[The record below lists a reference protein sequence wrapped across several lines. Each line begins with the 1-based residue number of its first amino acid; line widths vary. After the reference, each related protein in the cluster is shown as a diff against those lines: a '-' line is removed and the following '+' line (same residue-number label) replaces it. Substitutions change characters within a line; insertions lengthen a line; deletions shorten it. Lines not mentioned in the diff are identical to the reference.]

1 MKIFRTKKFL
11 VAASLA
17 SASLLTTVQSV
28 SKCAIGEISENGA
41 CQEDKVLKRSI
52 AEARN
57 DVDLPKVIMGLL
69 SPATISNHFTDIVLF
84 QSIIAIGW
92 FTAIAVYQILI
103 NLPLSA
109 EAKKEVEQLGFWFK
123 PNAALASE
131 GINIRNQI
139 FGFFLGRVLYDFI
152 TDPEGTREEIAGIT
166 WTELRNRMLSNDY
179 LLTWTGRFVFQF
191 LLVMTGIAVLYGFS
205 NSQEKLFVQDRKL
218 DRNLDDIH
226 DSVQASLLK
235 DFI

>member
-1 MKIFRTKKFL
+1 MLFFLFL
-11 VAASLA
+11 V
-17 SASLLTTVQSV
+17 
-28 SKCAIGEISENGA
+28 
-41 CQEDKVLKRSI
+41 
-52 AEARN
+52 
-57 DVDLPKVIMGLL
+57 
-69 SPATISNHFTDIVLF
+69 
-84 QSIIAIGW
+84 
-92 FTAIAVYQILI
+92 AVYQILI

-152 TDPEGTREEIAGIT
+152 TDPEGTREEIQGIT

-205 NSQEKLFVQDRKL
+205 NSQEKLFEEDKISQVEFRKL
-218 DRNLDDIH
+218 EDLN

-235 DFI
+235 DFL